1 MAERSQPTSRT
12 RVKRL
17 PKRGHYDRPTVHAVL
32 DAGVICHVG
41 YAIEGLPYVTPTS
54 YWRAGDRLYWH
65 GSSASRMLRH
75 LKQGVPVCV
84 TVTHVDGF
92 VLARSGFHHSVNYRS
107 VMAFGTARLVPDDD
121 KLAVLEEFVE
131 RLFPG
136 RWPELR
142 PPTRQELKATTVL
155 WMDLDEVSAK
165 IRTGPPVDDEED
177 YALPVWAGV
186 LPLRMMAGAPE
197 PDPRL
202 IAGIAAPGYLGEVDR
217 LFRPPPAEGST
228 APRPVAA
235 HLAHAQAADAGG
247 VQPERE
253 TAAGA

>member
-1 MAERSQPTSRT
+1 
-12 RVKRL
+12 
-17 PKRGHYDRPTVHAVL
+17 
-32 DAGVICHVG
+32 
-41 YAIEGLPYVTPTS
+41 
-54 YWRAGDRLYWH
+54 
-65 GSSASRMLRH
+65 MLRH

-107 VMAFGTARLVPDDD
+107 VMAFGIAQLVPDEA
-121 KLAVLEEFVE
+121 KLAVLEDFVE

-165 IRTGPPVDDEED
+165 IRTGPPIDDEED

-186 LPLRMMAGAPE
+186 LPLGITTSADRSPTRASTAGVA
-197 PDPRL
+197 
-202 IAGIAAPGYLGEVDR
+202 
-217 LFRPPPAEGST
+217 PPAYLSHVT
-228 APRPVAA
+228 ACCVAPA
-235 HLAHAQAADAGG
+235 EPIARSAAA
-247 VQPERE
+247 
-253 TAAGA
+253 